1 KLVVLDRPNPVGGLV
16 VEGRV
21 LDPGCFS
28 FVGPYPLPMRHGLSL
43 GEAAIL
49 FNEEIGA
56 DLEVIRMHYWDATRN
71 FSELGRYWV
80 PTSPNLPTMDSVVVY
95 PGLVMIEGT
104 NLSEGRGTTLPFQLI
119 GAPYL
124 KSADQ
129 FVTRVLELL
138 RPVG

>member
-1 KLVVLDRPNPVGGLV
+1 
-16 VEGRV
+16 
-21 LDPGCFS
+21 
-28 FVGPYPLPMRHGLSL
+28 
-43 GEAAIL
+43 
-49 FNEEIGA
+49 IGA
-56 DLEVIRMHYWDATRN
+56 DLEVIRMHHWDAARN

-138 RPVG
+138 RPVGGAAGVFLRPCEFIPTFHKWKDELCRGMHIVVKDWRQVRS